1 MVVRG
6 PDHQTEI
13 GMRVNE
19 YECILVLCTGLGHV
33 LAFGKREAVYKRCEK
48 KKKGGGGRIKTGR
61 WEKL

>member
-19 YECILVLCTGLGHV
+19 YECILVLCTGLGDV
-33 LAFGKREAVYKRCEK
+33 RAFGKREAEYMRCEK
-48 KKKGGGGRIKTGR
+48 KKGGGERIKTGR
-61 WEKL
+61 WEKI

>member
-19 YECILVLCTGLGHV
+19 YECILVLCTGLGDVH
-33 LAFGKREAVYKRCEK
+33 AFGKREAEYMRCEK
-48 KKKGGGGRIKTGR
+48 KKGGER
-61 WEKL
+61 E